1 MATIEVNP
9 SILPA
14 IFVDLDGTILNDDGQ
29 VDEKSALLLSEL
41 AAMEVRVVV
50 ATARSPQ
57 GALEVIEG
65 LAFDPICVTLNGAL
79 VIDTRN
85 DEIVYESILPTY
97 NYQRIVSTVEEAS
110 LGGSY
115 LALQHRNS
123 FITEAGFMDNC
134 NFVIPHTIGEV
145 RNYSESASKLI
156 LRTDNYDSS
165 ELHHIFGE
173 RLSSHSYMSTSGDE
187 WLDFSPT
194 NVSKATGAHQVA
206 NYYGFSVSS
215 CVAIGNDLND
225 VDLLRSV
232 GFGFA
237 VANAR
242 SRILDDPSILKLTS
256 DNNSIP
262 LLEVIKRCSSLN

>member
-1 MATIEVNP
+1 MASIEVDP
-9 SILPA
+9 STLPA
-14 IFVDLDGTILNDDGQ
+14 VFVDLDGTILNDDGE
-29 VDEKSALLLSEL
+29 VDETSALMLSEL

-57 GALEVIEG
+57 GAFEAIEG

-79 VIDTRN
+79 VVDMRN
-85 DEIVYESILPTY
+85 DEIVYESILPTK
-97 NYQRIVSTVEEAS
+97 NYQRIVSTVEEVS
-110 LGGSY
+110 LRGSY

-123 FITEAGFMDNC
+123 FIVEAGFMDNV

-145 RNYSESASKLI
+145 RHYSDSASKLI
-156 LRTDNYDSS
+156 LRSDHHDSS

-187 WLDFSPT
+187 WLDFSPA
-194 NVSKATGAHQVA
+194 NISKATGARQVA

-225 VDLLRSV
+225 LDLLRSV

-242 SRILDDPSILKLTS
+242 SRILDDPSILNLTS
-256 DNNSIP
+256 DNNSSP
-262 LLEVIKRCSSLN
+262 LLEVIKRCSSPN